1 VHVRLDSLELYAR
14 GGLPDAE
21 TNEISSHVSV
31 CPECSE
37 KLSEARGFLD
47 QLAHLSERQLGHP
60 SPAERRKSQ
69 RVPTDDPA
77 RIKLLYPA
85 ISEALPARILDVSKD
100 GMKVE
105 LSQVLEPGA
114 TIEVL
119 FKRFVAIAE
128 VRYSI
133 RVGDGYHCGVQIQ
146 DVFTKS

>member
-1 VHVRLDSLELYAR
+1 VHVRLDDLELYVR

-21 TNEISSHVSV
+21 TTEISSHVAA

-47 QLAHLSERQLGHP
+47 QLARLSERQMAHP
-60 SPAERRKSQ
+60 SPAERRKNH

-85 ISEALPARILDVSKD
+85 ISEALPARILDVSKE

-105 LSQVLEPGA
+105 LSHILEPGA

-133 RVGDGYHCGVQIQ
+133 QVGEVYHCGVLIQ

>member
-1 VHVRLDSLELYAR
+1 VHVRLDDLELYVR
-14 GGLPDAE
+14 GGLGDAE
-21 TNEISSHVSV
+21 TTEISSHLAA

-47 QLAHLSERQLGHP
+47 QLARLSERQMTHP
-60 SPAERRKSQ
+60 SPPERRKSP
-69 RVPTDDPA
+69 RVPADDPA

-85 ISEALPARILDVSKD
+85 VSEPLPARILDVSKD
-100 GMKVE
+100 GMKLE

-133 RVGDGYHCGVQIQ
+133 RVGDVYRCGVLIQ
-146 DVFTKS
+146 DVFSKS

>member
-1 VHVRLDSLELYAR
+1 VHVRLDDLELYAR
-14 GGLPDAE
+14 GGLPEAE
-21 TNEISSHVSV
+21 STEIGSHVAA
-31 CPECSE
+31 CPECSG

-47 QLAHLSERQLGHP
+47 QLARLSERQMTNP
-60 SPAERRKSQ
+60 SPEERRKSQ

-85 ISEALPARILDVSKD
+85 ISEAVPARILDVSKD
-100 GMKVE
+100 GLKVE
-105 LSQVLEPGA
+105 LSQVLEPGS

-133 RVGDGYHCGVQIQ
+133 RVGDAYHSGVLIQ
-146 DVFTKS
+146 DVFSKS